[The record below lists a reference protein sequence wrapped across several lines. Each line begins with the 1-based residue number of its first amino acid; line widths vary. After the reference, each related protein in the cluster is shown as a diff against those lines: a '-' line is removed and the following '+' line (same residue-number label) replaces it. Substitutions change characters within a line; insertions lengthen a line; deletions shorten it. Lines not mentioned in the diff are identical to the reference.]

1 MVGKSQ
7 GGNAGRCLVPCKAS
21 MMVILMIRNH
31 MLILIINIFIID
43 NPIHCVDIYLTR
55 FLLYMIAII
64 SCIYYIFGMY

>member
-1 MVGKSQ
+1 
-7 GGNAGRCLVPCKAS
+7 
-21 MMVILMIRNH
+21 

-55 FLLYMIAII
+55 FPLYMISII